1 MPVTALINQLPSIRN
16 LRRNHALEHASIH
29 VLSKRFPR
37 YRFIGRSDFNGFYL
51 LTMLPMESLVEG
63 IQTALRRLQAGEKH
77 LAVHPNCG
85 TNLLTSAFLA
95 SLSAMLVF
103 NIPRSRK
110 RWSDQLELLPAAVMG
125 ALLSLVVAQPLG
137 NSLQKHLTTLPD
149 LYNSRLVSVTSR
161 QSGQYTLYRIHIRH
175 D

>member
-1 MPVTALINQLPSIRN
+1 VPDPTLIPELPSLHAI
-16 LRRNHALEHASIH
+16 RRNHALEHATIH
-29 VLSKRFPR
+29 VLSKQFPR

-51 LTMLPMESLVEG
+51 LTMLPMEPLVEG
-63 IQTALRRLQAGEKH
+63 VQLALRRLQAGEKH

-110 RWSDQLELLPAAVMG
+110 RWTDQLELLPAAVLG
-125 ALLSLVVAQPLG
+125 ALLSLVVAQPVG
-137 NSLQKHLTTLPD
+137 NALQKRVTTLPE
-149 LYNSRLVSVTSR
+149 LHNSRLVSVTAR
-161 QSGQYTLYRIHIRH
+161 QSGKYTLYRIQIRH
-175 D
+175 N